1 MRIPLDTL
9 CVKTGVLCPRC
20 QSIVRSGSVKEYEVD
35 VMRELLDLEELPDFK
50 FLKDMEYVRSIVSE
64 GALVIILQDVRDNTP
79 DPRSLNKLS
88 WVLGERLKTKTRIIT
103 NTKDLKEVVKQLV
116 FPARITSVNTI
127 WLPDGTVEYV
137 VRIPKF
143 EMRNL
148 PFKRREVIEDILTQI
163 TGNVVRIRAE

>member
-1 MRIPLDTL
+1 LRIPLDTL

-50 FLKDMEYVRSIVSE
+50 FLKDMEYVRSVTSE

>member
-1 MRIPLDTL
+1 
-9 CVKTGVLCPRC
+9 VKTGVLCPRC

-50 FLKDMEYVRSIVSE
+50 FLKDMEYVRSVTSE

>member
-50 FLKDMEYVRSIVSE
+50 FLKDMEYVRSVVSE

>member
-1 MRIPLDTL
+1 MKIPLDIL

-20 QSIVRSGSVKEYEVD
+20 QSMLRSGSVRDYEVD
-35 VMRELLDLEELPDFK
+35 VMRELLDLEELTDFK
-50 FLKDMEYVRSIVSE
+50 FLKDMEYVRSVTGE
-64 GALVIILQDVRDNTP
+64 GALVVILQETKDNTP

-88 WVLGERLKTKTRIIT
+88 WTLSERLKIRARIIT

-137 VRIPKF
+137 VRVPKF
-143 EMRNL
+143 ELRNL
-148 PFKRREVIEDILTQI
+148 PFKRREIIEDLLTQI
-163 TGNVVRIRAE
+163 TGNVVRIRAD

>member
-1 MRIPLDTL
+1 MKIPLDIL

-20 QSIVRSGSVKEYEVD
+20 QSIVRSGSVREYEVD
-35 VMRELLDLEELPDFK
+35 VMRELLDLEELTDFK
-50 FLKDMEYVRSIVSE
+50 FLKDMEYVRSVMGE
-64 GALVIILQDVRDNTP
+64 GALVIILQDTKNNTP

-88 WVLGERLKTKTRIIT
+88 WTLSERLKIRTRIVT

-137 VRIPKF
+137 VRVPRF
-143 EMRNL
+143 ELRNL
-148 PFKRREVIEDILTQI
+148 PFKRREIIEDLLTQI
-163 TGNVVRIRAE
+163 TGNVVKIRAD

>member
-1 MRIPLDTL
+1 LRIPLDTL

-50 FLKDMEYVRSIVSE
+50 FLKDMEYVRSVTSE

-137 VRIPKF
+137 IRIPKF

>member
-1 MRIPLDTL
+1 LRIPLDTL

-50 FLKDMEYVRSIVSE
+50 FLKDMEYVRSVTSE

-137 VRIPKF
+137 VKIPKF

>member
-1 MRIPLDTL
+1 LRIPLDTL

>member
-50 FLKDMEYVRSIVSE
+50 FLKDMEYVRSVTSE

-137 VRIPKF
+137 VKIPKF

>member
-1 MRIPLDTL
+1 
-9 CVKTGVLCPRC
+9 VKTGVLCPRC

>member
-50 FLKDMEYVRSIVSE
+50 FLKDMEYVRSVTSE

-137 VRIPKF
+137 IRIPKF

>member
-1 MRIPLDTL
+1 LRIPLDTL

-50 FLKDMEYVRSIVSE
+50 FLKDMEYVRSVTSE
-64 GALVIILQDVRDNTP
+64 GALVIILQDVKDNTP

-88 WVLGERLKTKTRIIT
+88 WVLSEKLKTRARIIT

-116 FPARITSVNTI
+116 FPTRITSVNTI

-143 EMRNL
+143 EMKNL

-163 TGNVVRIRAE
+163 TGNVVRIRAD

>member
-50 FLKDMEYVRSIVSE
+50 FLKDMEYVRSVTSE

>member
-1 MRIPLDTL
+1 
-9 CVKTGVLCPRC
+9 
-20 QSIVRSGSVKEYEVD
+20 
-35 VMRELLDLEELPDFK
+35 
-50 FLKDMEYVRSIVSE
+50 
-64 GALVIILQDVRDNTP
+64 
-79 DPRSLNKLS
+79 
-88 WVLGERLKTKTRIIT
+88 LKTKTRIIT

-137 VRIPKF
+137 VKIPKF

>member
-1 MRIPLDTL
+1 LRIPLDTL

-50 FLKDMEYVRSIVSE
+50 FLKDMEYVRSVVSE

>member
-1 MRIPLDTL
+1 MKIPLDIL

-20 QSIVRSGSVKEYEVD
+20 QSIVRSGSVREYEVD
-35 VMRELLDLEELPDFK
+35 VMRELLDLEELTDFK
-50 FLKDMEYVRSIVSE
+50 FLKDMEYVRSVMSE
-64 GALVIILQDVRDNTP
+64 GALVIILQDTKNNTP

-88 WVLGERLKTKTRIIT
+88 WTLSERLKIRTRIVT

-137 VRIPKF
+137 VRVPRF
-143 EMRNL
+143 ELRNL
-148 PFKRREVIEDILTQI
+148 PFKRREIIEDLLTQI
-163 TGNVVRIRAE
+163 TGNVVKIRAD

>member
-1 MRIPLDTL
+1 LRIPLDTL

-50 FLKDMEYVRSIVSE
+50 FLKDMEYVRSVTSE
-64 GALVIILQDVRDNTP
+64 GALVIILQDVKDNTP

-88 WVLGERLKTKTRIIT
+88 WVLSERLKTKARIIT

-143 EMRNL
+143 EIRNL

-163 TGNVVRIRAE
+163 TGNVVRIRAD

>member
-1 MRIPLDTL
+1 MKIPLDIL

-20 QSIVRSGSVKEYEVD
+20 QSILRSGSVRDYEVD
-35 VMRELLDLEELPDFK
+35 VMRELLDLEELADFK
-50 FLKDMEYVRSIVSE
+50 FLKDMEYVRSVTGE
-64 GALVIILQDVRDNTP
+64 GALVVILQETKDNTP

-88 WVLGERLKTKTRIIT
+88 WTLSERLKIRARIIT

-137 VRIPKF
+137 VRVPKF
-143 EMRNL
+143 ELRNL
-148 PFKRREVIEDILTQI
+148 PFKRREIIEDLLTQI
-163 TGNVVRIRAE
+163 TGNVVRIRAD

>member
-1 MRIPLDTL
+1 MKIPLDIL

-20 QSIVRSGSVKEYEVD
+20 QSMLRSGSVRDYEVD
-35 VMRELLDLEELPDFK
+35 VMRELLDLEELTDFK
-50 FLKDMEYVRSIVSE
+50 FLKDMEYVRSVTGE
-64 GALVIILQDVRDNTP
+64 GALVVILQETKDNTP

-88 WVLGERLKTKTRIIT
+88 WTLSERLKIRARIIT

-137 VRIPKF
+137 VRVSKF
-143 EMRNL
+143 ELRNL
-148 PFKRREVIEDILTQI
+148 PFKRREIIEDLLTQI
-163 TGNVVRIRAE
+163 TGNVVRIRAD